1 MTHRRRLTYAEPHEL
16 SFNFIFVH
24 RSWWYAE
31 RRLTYVLVSAKFIL
45 RIINLKSN
53 DYFTFIAKAFNEKIL
68 IYKP

>member
-1 MTHRRRLTYAEPHEL
+1 MW
-16 SFNFIFVH
+16 N
-24 RSWWYAE
+24 AE

>member
-1 MTHRRRLTYAEPHEL
+1 MW
-16 SFNFIFVH
+16 NV
-24 RSWWYAE
+24 E
-31 RRLTYVLVSAKFIL
+31 RRSTYVLVSAEFIL